1 MANED
6 KTERDPRG
14 ALLVVQSMIDIS
26 ADRLDGLRTQ
36 CATSA
41 ELTQQEIRTLE
52 GKLVKL
58 YSKLL
63 LNKSSF
69 IENGALRANEVIN
82 IPPLDQWLKVV
93 GLTPDSITGLCKRIS
108 TLEDLQLKSDNELR
122 GMLVE
127 RQAREEDIRRL
138 IRSLDNLKRYIQDLK
153 IRGDEANDTE
163 PPLYWDSWEHQSPQ
177 RTPTSV
183 SPRHLRQRA
192 TRGSVPSE
200 DCFPHNN
207 NNFSYSPSLGG
218 STSSS
223 VNSLP
228 QLGSSTPTHFP
239 PLSPPVLPIYPPCT
253 PPSTPPVNKG
263 KGEKLRFPT
272 TPPPR
277 RKIHG
282 NSSAYNHSHSNQI
295 SQDQLVQEL
304 KNLVCQENS
313 DQGTARYQPQYNPF
327 QQHHPQNQ
335 HLQQQQQHQHQQHQH
350 QQHQHQQQQQQQH
363 QQQQHQQ
370 QQHQQ
375 QQHQQQQQQQHQ
387 QSQQQ
392 MQSALGDAQTL
403 TKSKSHEFQLGNRVE
418 GAESNQSSDAAGTA
432 NGKPFRRGRLP
443 TEPGPNC
450 SDYGQTSPLLSSP
463 IKSPPYSTAGT
474 DSDDNS
480 AKSSLQVPKSP
491 RPAPV
496 LTRGMAH
503 DIAHRFTKTY
513 KMIANCDY
521 CDKQMFMGLKCTEC
535 KYKCHKDCKS
545 KVPPSCGLPRALVEA
560 FRATLKSD
568 GMGPPNSNQSPSM
581 RRPSPSHSLNNN
593 FFNRKDRKR
602 SHPQPSIQ
610 IPPFQGP
617 DSSSNTSSC
626 NSSTPSSPAMM
637 LQHASSAAP
646 TTKQNSFHF
655 PEVTL
660 PRGVTLETHPLT
672 APPALE
678 EIMEKAQKE
687 GVSMDSDKTLS
698 VSGSGSIST
707 DSERTPVRVDSQDS
721 QVSDGEATDGKGWP
735 RQNSLSMREWDIP
748 FDDLN
753 LGDPLGTGH
762 FGTVYR
768 GSWYGDVAI
777 KVLNMDKMDD
787 TDMEKTLEAF
797 KLEVA
802 IFRKTRHENLVL
814 FMGACM
820 KPPRLAIVTSMC
832 KGLTLYTHIHIRKD
846 KFNMNR
852 TTMVAQQISQGMGY
866 LHARG
871 IIHKDLK
878 SKNIFLQNGKVVIT
892 DFGLFSVTKLCF
904 GNRKGKGLSIP
915 RGWLCYLAP
924 EIMCSLKAQQNQL
937 DDELPFSKASDVYAF
952 GTVWYE
958 LLCGEWP
965 FKAQPPE
972 SIIWQ
977 VGKGM
982 KQTLANL
989 QASRDVKAPLFPISP
1004 SPLPSLRQFAEK
1016 GKPKHHDRHYHLPKD
1031 TSHSASSEVTSL
1043 RNLAEQ
1049 GKPKGLNEW
1058 HLDHLNLEDN
1068 DDDNGL
1074 SLSAEDILMSCWSY
1088 KPGDRPDFVRLLNT
1102 FEKLP
1107 KKRLVRSPSHPIQ
1120 LSRSAE
1126 SVF

>member
-58 YSKLL
+58 YSRLL

-138 IRSLDNLKRYIQDLK
+138 IRSLHNLKRYIQDLK
-153 IRGDEANDTE
+153 LRGDEANDTE

-192 TRGSVPSE
+192 ARGSVPSE
-200 DCFPHNN
+200 DYFPHNN

-228 QLGSSTPTHFP
+228 QVGSCTPTHFP

-282 NSSAYNHSHSNQI
+282 NSSTHSHSHSNQI

-304 KNLVCQENS
+304 KNLVSQENT
-313 DQGTARYQPQYNPF
+313 DQGTARYQSQYHHI
-327 QQHHPQNQ
+327 QHHPQNQ
-335 HLQQQQQHQHQQHQH
+335 HHL
-350 QQHQHQQQQQQQH
+350 QQQQQQQ
-363 QQQQHQQ
+363 
-370 QQHQQ
+370 
-375 QQHQQQQQQQHQ
+375 Q

-392 MQSALGDAQTL
+392 NALGDAQTL
-403 TKSKSHEFQLGNRVE
+403 TKSKSHESQLGNRVE
-418 GAESNQSSDAAGTA
+418 GAESSQSSDAAGTA
-432 NGKPFRRGRLP
+432 NGQRLKRGRLP
-443 TEPGPNC
+443 TEPGPN

-463 IKSPPYSTAGT
+463 IKSPPYSTGGT

-491 RPAPV
+491 RPAPI

-503 DIAHRFTKTY
+503 DISHRFTKTY

-545 KVPPSCGLPRALVEA
+545 KVPPSCGLPRALVEE
-560 FRATLKSD
+560 FRKTLKD
-568 GMGPPNSNQSPSM
+568 GIGQPNSNQSPSM

-593 FFNRKDRKR
+593 FFTRKDRKR

-626 NSSTPSSPAMM
+626 NSSTPSSPALMM
-637 LQHASSAAP
+637 QQHASSAAP
-646 TTKQNSFHF
+646 STKQQSFHF
-655 PEVTL
+655 PEVVTL
-660 PRGVTLETHPLT
+660 SRGVTLETHPLT

-678 EIMEKAQKE
+678 EIMDSHKAKKE

-707 DSERTPVRVDSQDS
+707 DSERTPIRVDSQDS

-735 RQNSLSMREWDIP
+735 RQNR
-748 FDDLN
+748 
-753 LGDPLGTGH
+753 
-762 FGTVYR
+762 
-768 GSWYGDVAI
+768 
-777 KVLNMDKMDD
+777 
-787 TDMEKTLEAF
+787 
-797 KLEVA
+797 
-802 IFRKTRHENLVL
+802 
-814 FMGACM
+814 
-820 KPPRLAIVTSMC
+820 
-832 KGLTLYTHIHIRKD
+832 
-846 KFNMNR
+846 
-852 TTMVAQQISQGMGY
+852 
-866 LHARG
+866 
-871 IIHKDLK
+871 
-878 SKNIFLQNGKVVIT
+878 
-892 DFGLFSVTKLCF
+892 
-904 GNRKGKGLSIP
+904 KGLSIP

-1031 TSHSASSEVTSL
+1031 TSHSASSEAIRPRNSQVTSL

-1058 HLDHLNLEDN
+1058 HLDHLNLEDDN
-1068 DDDNGL
+1068 DDNGL

>member
-1 MANED
+1 MATED
-6 KTERDPRG
+6 RDRTERDPRG

-58 YSKLL
+58 YSRLL
-63 LNKSSF
+63 LSKSSF
-69 IENGALRANEVIN
+69 IESGALRAKDVVN

-93 GLTPDSITGLCKRIS
+93 GLAHDAIPGVCKRIG
-108 TLEDLQLKSDNELR
+108 TLEELQLKSDYELR
-122 GMLVE
+122 SILAE
-127 RQAREEDIRRL
+127 RPARDEDIRRL
-138 IRSLDNLKRYIQDLK
+138 TRSLHNLRRYIQDLK
-153 IRGDEANDTE
+153 VRGDEANDTE
-163 PPLYWDSWEHQSPQ
+163 PPLYWDSWDCQSPQ
-177 RTPTSV
+177 RAPSSV
-183 SPRHLRQRA
+183 STSPRPLRTRMA
-192 TRGSVPSE
+192 RGSVPSE
-200 DCFPHNN
+200 DSLPYNN
-207 NNFSYSPSLGG
+207 NNYSYSPSLGG
-218 STSSS
+218 ATSSS

-228 QLGSSTPTHFP
+228 QLGGTPTHFA
-239 PLSPPVLPIYPPCT
+239 PLSPPVQPIYPPCT

-263 KGEKLRFPT
+263 KGDRLRFPT

-282 NSSAYNHSHSNQI
+282 NTSTLNHTTQL

-304 KNLVCQENS
+304 KNLAAQENGEQS
-313 DQGTARYQPQYNPF
+313 CSKY
-327 QQHHPQNQ
+327 QHHQMQQQSHHFQNQ
-335 HLQQQQQHQHQQHQH
+335 HHLQQQSP
-350 QQHQHQQQQQQQH
+350 QQQICQQVQN
-363 QQQQHQQ
+363 
-370 QQHQQ
+370 
-375 QQHQQQQQQQHQ
+375 
-387 QSQQQ
+387 
-392 MQSALGDAQTL
+392 ALGDAHTL
-403 TKSKSHEFQLGNRVE
+403 TKSKSHESQLGNRVD
-418 GAESNQSSDAAGTA
+418 GADNGQSSNDTAGAA
-432 NGKPFRRGRLP
+432 NGPRPRRGRLP
-443 TEPGPNC
+443 TEPGPNS

-463 IKSPPYSTAGT
+463 IKSPPYSSAGT

-480 AKSSLQVPKSP
+480 VKSSLQVPKSP
-491 RPAPV
+491 RAASV

-503 DIAHRFTKTY
+503 DISHRFTKTY
-513 KMIANCDY
+513 KMIAMCDY

-545 KVPPSCGLPRALVEA
+545 KVPPSCGLPRALVEE
-560 FRATLKSD
+560 FRKTLQSD
-568 GMGPPNSNQSPSM
+568 GIGPPNSSPSM
-581 RRPSPSHSLNNN
+581 RRPSPSHSSNNN
-593 FFNRKDRKR
+593 HNFFTRKDRKR

-626 NSSTPSSPAMM
+626 NSSTPSSPALMM
-637 LQHASSAAP
+637 QQHASSAAP
-646 TTKQNSFHF
+646 STKQQSFQF
-655 PEVTL
+655 PDVT
-660 PRGVTLETHPLT
+660 PRCVTLETHPLT

-678 EIMEKAQKE
+678 EIMDSHKAQKE
-687 GVSMDSDKTLS
+687 GISMDSDKTLS

-707 DSERTPVRVDSQDS
+707 DSERTPIRVDSQDS

-753 LGDPLGTGH
+753 LGDALGTGH

-777 KVLNMDKMDD
+777 KVLNMDQMGDI
-787 TDMEKTLEAF
+787 DMEKTLEAF

-802 IFRKTRHENLVL
+802 TFRKTRHENLVL

-832 KGLTLYTHIHIRKD
+832 KGLTLFTHIHIRKD

-989 QASRDVKAPLFPISP
+989 QASRDVK
-1004 SPLPSLRQFAEK
+1004 
-1016 GKPKHHDRHYHLPKD
+1016 
-1031 TSHSASSEVTSL
+1031 
-1043 RNLAEQ
+1043 
-1049 GKPKGLNEW
+1049 
-1058 HLDHLNLEDN
+1058 
-1068 DDDNGL
+1068 
-1074 SLSAEDILMSCWSY
+1074 DILMSCWSF